1 MKDIKNLR
9 KSARKG
15 NATKGKRNFDIFWNN
30 VAIMTA
36 PAIFQEIV
44 LTSVAVAANLGT
56 RAQTF
61 ANVTQKCGKTLV
73 RQWR

>member
-15 NATKGKRNFDIFWNN
+15 NATKGKGSFDIFWNN
-30 VAIMTA
+30 VAIMIA
-36 PAIFQEIV
+36 RAILQEIF
-44 LTSVAVAANLGT
+44 LTSVAVAANQGT

-61 ANVTQKCGKTLV
+61 ANVTQKCGKTLI